1 VTFVDTDEVGWVTS
15 MVKSLKPHQHPIVIL
30 TLADIVSLTQPCM
43 DISQARPECTFLFVP
58 PPYFKVCGKGSMG
71 FLCNNSLMF
80 GDLQVVYKNIVELL
94 DQRQKELLNGTI
106 KLYDVLLTTVTVI
119 QFPRAIVPLL

>member
-1 VTFVDTDEVGWVTS
+1 MFFSVFFAARIHAALFRYHRVTFVDTDEVGWVTS
-15 MVKSLKPHQHPIVIL
+15 MVKSLKPYQHPIVIL

-71 FLCNNSLMF
+71 F
-80 GDLQVVYKNIVELL
+80 
-94 DQRQKELLNGTI
+94 
-106 KLYDVLLTTVTVI
+106 TV
-119 QFPRAIVPLL
+119 Q